1 MGHRPAEMSGG
12 QRQRVA
18 VARAL
23 VTEPSI
29 LLADEPTG
37 NLDSATSRDIMG
49 LFRELNSAG
58 HTIVV
63 VTHESDVAK
72 HARRIIHILDGKV
85 AQDSPNPEPI
95 H

>member
-1 MGHRPAEMSGG
+1 MSGG

-37 NLDSATSRDIMG
+37 NLDSATSRDIMD
-49 LFRELNSAG
+49 LFNELHAAG
-58 HTIVV
+58 HTILV
-63 VTHESDVAK
+63 VTHELDVAK
-72 HARRIIHILDGKV
+72 HARRIIHFRDGQI
-85 AQDSPNPEPI
+85 AEDSSNPDQI